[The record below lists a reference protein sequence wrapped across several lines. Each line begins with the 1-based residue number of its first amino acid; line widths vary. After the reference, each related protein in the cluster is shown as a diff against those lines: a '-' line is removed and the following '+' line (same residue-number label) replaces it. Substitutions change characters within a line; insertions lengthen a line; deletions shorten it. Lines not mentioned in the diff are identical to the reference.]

1 MEQTVQNLTRHVQNR
16 TTQQRP
22 ISVSL
27 IKTKNSHE
35 ENQNNLIQY

>member
-1 MEQTVQNLTRHVQNR
+1 MEQTVQSLNHHAHHR

-27 IKTKNSHE
+27 IKTKNSQE